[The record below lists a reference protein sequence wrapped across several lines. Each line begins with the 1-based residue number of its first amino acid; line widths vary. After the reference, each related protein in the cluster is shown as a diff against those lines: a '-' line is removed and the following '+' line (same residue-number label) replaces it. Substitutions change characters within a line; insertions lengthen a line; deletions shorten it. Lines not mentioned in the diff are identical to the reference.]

1 MKPKLVK
8 IDSFNFS
15 SGILEDLFMSE
26 DYIIEPVKGIGVF
39 KPQRWLEEFGKP
51 ITRNIV
57 EAKILHTSNGLVLPL
72 KRFAVTPQ
80 KQTIEF
86 AGLYAYTSQSK
97 LLKSLLNEL
106 YEYIQGELIA
116 RIDIAIDFKGKI
128 PKRVITALN
137 ESRIPFKYRN
147 TIYSKTA
154 SEKKTNPHINIYIY
168 PKHLKEKLDYE
179 IMRLEFSFRGA
190 YFRSQYQVKHL
201 DRAILKMQKTIKR
214 FIGLEVAIK
223 PL

>member
-1 MKPKLVK
+1 MKPKNAK

-15 SGILEDLFMSE
+15 SETLEDLFMNE

-39 KPQRWLEEFGKP
+39 KPQRWLKEFGKSL
-51 ITRNIV
+51 TRNIV

-80 KQTIEF
+80 KQTLEF
-86 AGLYAYTSQSK
+86 AGLYGYTSQSK

-106 YEYIQGELIA
+106 YEHIQSELIV
-116 RIDIAIDFKGKI
+116 RIDVAIDFKGKI

-137 ESRIPFKYRN
+137 KSRTSLKYRN
-147 TIYSKTA
+147 TTYSKTA
-154 SEKKTNPHINIYIY
+154 KEKKTNPHINICIY
-168 PKHLKEKLDYE
+168 PKHLKDNLDDE
-179 IMRLEFSFRGA
+179 VMRLEFSFRGA
-190 YFRSQYQVKHL
+190 YFRGQYQVKHL
-201 DRAILKMQKTIKR
+201 DKAILKMQKTIKR
-214 FIGLEVAIK
+214 FIELEVAIQ